1 MNAEF
6 AERGALQL
14 AIGRMIFDPLR
25 VAAKTVALMQHR
37 HVAVGKPRAFVEMT
51 AGERAQAVEMR
62 LDVAEQRIGQM
73 NAKQIRQRR
82 IGAVEIHS
90 GCIRR
95 QQSRL
100 LGGSR
105 HIVVFARLVHLQ
117 LLFVPPRVLDDIDH
131 VRIKQAA
138 KITSEENPMAGSYRI
153 IGAEM
158 SPYSVKVRSYFRY
171 KAIPHQWILRNAASQ
186 AEYEKYAKIP
196 IIPLVVT
203 PEGVGIQD
211 STPIIDAMET
221 LYPEPSIHP
230 DDAVTNFISALI
242 EEFGDEWGNKWMF
255 HYRWARDVD
264 QISAAGRIARMR
276 GPKASEQEHAGFAGK
291 IRARMVDRVWFV
303 GSNAVTAPQIEAG
316 FLAMLELLD
325 SHLAGRPYLFG
336 GRPAFGDFGLWGQIY
351 EMWTDPTA
359 GAIIGGGAPHVL
371 DWVHRM
377 LWPKAEGKFE
387 AWPTL
392 APTLM
397 PILTKQVG
405 SQFMPWTCAN
415 EKALAESQEEF
426 SVTLGDNIW
435 TQKPQKYH
443 ARSLGMLRAKYAAVA
458 DKAALDPV
466 LEGAGCLAG
475 LRG

>member
-1 MNAEF
+1 
-6 AERGALQL
+6 
-14 AIGRMIFDPLR
+14 
-25 VAAKTVALMQHR
+25 
-37 HVAVGKPRAFVEMT
+37 MT
-51 AGERAQAVEMR
+51 DG
-62 LDVAEQRIGQM
+62 
-73 NAKQIRQRR
+73 
-82 IGAVEIHS
+82 
-90 GCIRR
+90 
-95 QQSRL
+95 
-100 LGGSR
+100 
-105 HIVVFARLVHLQ
+105 
-117 LLFVPPRVLDDIDH
+117 
-131 VRIKQAA
+131 
-138 KITSEENPMAGSYRI
+138 YRI

-186 AEYEKYAKIP
+186 AEYEKHARMP

-203 PEGVGIQD
+203 PEGTGIQD
-211 STPIIDAMET
+211 STPIIERIEK

-230 DDAVTNFISALI
+230 DDPVARFISALV

-264 QISAAGRIARMR
+264 QISSAGRIARMR
-276 GPKASEQEHAGFAGK
+276 GADTSEEKHAAFAGQ

-316 FLAMLELLD
+316 FLDMLGLLGN
-325 SHLAGRPYLFG
+325 HLASRPYLFG
-336 GRPAFGDFGLWGQIY
+336 GRPGFGDFGLWGQIY
-351 EMWTDPTA
+351 QMWTDPTA

-377 LWPKAEGKFE
+377 LWPRAEGAFE
-387 AWPTL
+387 AWSTL
-392 APTLM
+392 EPTLM

-405 SQFMPWTCAN
+405 AQFMPWTCAN
-415 EKALAESQEEF
+415 EKALAEAKEEF
-426 SVTLGDNIW
+426 SVTLGDKVW

-443 ARSLGMLRAKYAAVA
+443 ARSLGMLRAKYADIA

-466 LEGAGCLAG
+466 LEAAGCLAG